1 MKTKDTS
8 TIATALSWIEEPD
21 FIESSERLAGSLN
34 SSFPISRVEALTIV
48 IIEAMCNHNVIAT
61 KKKIRD
67 VLIEQFGIVL
77 TEAEKKSVERMFDII
92 AAGRTRLNSISTP
105 WVSYLWENVA
115 FSNELL
121 EKTDIP
127 DCSDV
132 AGFYEIDPRVIS
144 LIKHS
149 ISSKSPI
156 AIMIDD
162 FLQHMSLG
170 IIKKLLEEEGI
181 YCLIGSEMNS
191 DDAGV
196 YAMQA
201 IQAMNLEGIV
211 LFSESA
217 PVKMDKFINMAQ
229 IFGFRFGTLRTT
241 GSGEINLTED
251 EEASSNN
258 GDDVPAIE
266 YVPII
271 NLKPRHISGEK
282 LRKRVSE
289 YFSDDPEFLRIL
301 ISSKANV
308 ATLCY
313 SRTLIMEI
321 AAKQDWEALSK
332 LLGDAQKA
340 DISEDTRKRRQVNSD
355 QYDIRVINSD
365 TPIDILDKMAEKA
378 VRQHS
383 PWKLM
388 IHGPSGSS
396 KSSYAYHVAE
406 KLGVEIIVKR
416 YHDLVSK
423 WVGQSEEQIYQA
435 FKEAEDK
442 HALLLLDEVDGYIS
456 RKTDVYSGG
465 DRAHDDITS
474 SFMVNLEEYNGLVI
488 ATSNHAELAEPSIVR
503 RFNKIVE
510 FKFPTYEGMKILFRR
525 YFPDVDFDKSE
536 LERICALGTIGPGDF
551 VAIKELTEYMDE
563 EDVTGEFILISH
575 YSASTY
581 FLLIFQIMSKISCY
595 LLKTY
600 QKRTSDIN
608 RGDMSISSKN
618 IFIPKT

>member
-1 MKTKDTS
+1 MKNKDTS
-8 TIATALSWIEEPD
+8 IITTALSWLEEPD
-21 FIESSERLAGSLN
+21 FIESSERLAGSLI
-34 SSFPISRVEALTIV
+34 SSFPLSRVEALTIV
-48 IIEAMCNHNVIAT
+48 LIEAMCNHNVIAT

-144 LIKHS
+144 LIKHA

-170 IIKKLLEEEGI
+170 IIKSLLEKEGI
-181 YCLIGSEMNS
+181 YCLLGSEMNS

-201 IQAMNLEGIV
+201 IQAMHLGGIV
-211 LFSESA
+211 LFPESN
-217 PVKMDKFINMAQ
+217 PVKMDSFINMAQ

-258 GDDVPAIE
+258 GDDVPAI
-266 YVPII
+266 II
-271 NLKPRHISGEK
+271 NLRPSHISGEK
-282 LRKRVSE
+282 LRNKAAE

-378 VRQHS
+378 FRQHS

-442 HALLLLDEVDGYIS
+442 RALLLLDEVDGYIS

-465 DRAHDDITS
+465 DKAHNDITT

-503 RFNKIVE
+503 RFHKIVE
-510 FKFPTYEGMKILFRR
+510 FKFPTYDGMKLLIER
-525 YFPDVDFDKSE
+525 YFPDVDFDKRE
-536 LERICALGTIGPGDF
+536 LEKICSLGSIGPGDF
-551 VAIKELTEYMDE
+551 VAVKELTEYMDE
-563 EDVTGEFILISH
+563 GDVTGEFILESL
-575 YSASTY
+575 SSNAAARNLS
-581 FLLIFQIMSKISCY
+581 SC
-595 LLKTY
+595 KSPAIIGF
-600 QKRTSDIN
+600 RA
-608 RGDMSISSKN
+608 
-618 IFIPKT
+618 

>member
-21 FIESSERLAGSLN
+21 FIESSERLAGSLI

-61 KKKIRD
+61 KKKTREALSD
-67 VLIEQFGIVL
+67 QFGIIL
-77 TEAEKKSVERMFDII
+77 TKADMKSVEKMFDII
-92 AAGRTRLNSISTP
+92 AGGRTRLNSLSTP
-105 WVSYLWENVA
+105 WVAYLWKNA
-115 FSNELL
+115 ALSNELL
-121 EKTDIP
+121 EKVDIP

-144 LIKHS
+144 LIKHA

-162 FLQHMSLG
+162 FLQHVSLG
-170 IIKKLLEEEGI
+170 IIKRLLEEEGI

-201 IQAMNLEGIV
+201 IQAMHLEGIV

-271 NLKPRHISGEK
+271 NLRPSHISGEK
-282 LRKRVSE
+282 LRNKAAE

-301 ISSKANV
+301 ISSKSNV

-340 DISEDTRKRRQVNSD
+340 EISEDMRKRQQVNSD
-355 QYDIRVINSD
+355 QYDIRIINSD

-388 IHGPSGSS
+388 FLVVSH
-396 KSSYAYHVAE
+396 
-406 KLGVEIIVKR
+406 IVPAR
-416 YHDLVSK
+416 P
-423 WVGQSEEQIYQA
+423 
-435 FKEAEDK
+435 
-442 HALLLLDEVDGYIS
+442 
-456 RKTDVYSGG
+456 
-465 DRAHDDITS
+465 
-474 SFMVNLEEYNGLVI
+474 
-488 ATSNHAELAEPSIVR
+488 SNHMG
-503 RFNKIVE
+503 N
-510 FKFPTYEGMKILFRR
+510 
-525 YFPDVDFDKSE
+525 
-536 LERICALGTIGPGDF
+536 CGDT
-551 VAIKELTEYMDE
+551 AK
-563 EDVTGEFILISH
+563 
-575 YSASTY
+575 
-581 FLLIFQIMSKISCY
+581 
-595 LLKTY
+595 LK
-600 QKRTSDIN
+600 
-608 RGDMSISSKN
+608 
-618 IFIPKT
+618 

>member
-8 TIATALSWIEEPD
+8 TIATALSWIEEPE
-21 FIESSERLAGSLN
+21 FVESSERLACSLI
-34 SSFPISRVEALTIV
+34 SSFPLSRVEALTIV
-48 IIEAMCNHNVIAT
+48 LIEAMCNHNVIAT
-61 KKKIRD
+61 KKKIREM
-67 VLIEQFGIVL
+67 LTSQFGIKL
-77 TEAEKKSVERMFDII
+77 TDADMKASEHLFDII
-92 AAGRTRLNSISTP
+92 SSGRTRLNSLSTP
-105 WVSYLWENVA
+105 WVAYLWENVA

-121 EKTDIP
+121 EKVDIP

-191 DDAGV
+191 DDAEV

-271 NLKPRHISGEK
+271 NLRPSHISGEK
-282 LRKRVSE
+282 LRNKAAE

-365 TPIDILDKMAEKA
+365 IPIDILDKMAERA
-378 VRQHS
+378 FRQHS

-442 HALLLLDEVDGYIS
+442 RALLLLDEVDGYIS

-465 DRAHDDITS
+465 DKAHNDITT

-503 RFNKIVE
+503 RFHKIVE
-510 FKFPTYEGMKILFRR
+510 FKFPTYDGMKLLIER
-525 YFPDVDFDKSE
+525 YFPDVDFDKRE
-536 LERICALGTIGPGDF
+536 LEKICSLGSIGPGDF
-551 VAIKELTEYMDE
+551 VAVKELTEYMDE
-563 EDVTGEFILISH
+563 GDVTGEFILESL
-575 YSASTY
+575 SSNAAARNLS
-581 FLLIFQIMSKISCY
+581 SC
-595 LLKTY
+595 KSPAIIGF
-600 QKRTSDIN
+600 RA
-608 RGDMSISSKN
+608 
-618 IFIPKT
+618 